1 MSNFSSWKSN
11 CIFCNHL
18 ELKKIK
24 FQSALDFVSV
34 ILMHIRRNWE
44 DVTSSSTGIKTAH
57 LEIISLVY
65 LMILDACEGKV
76 ESPKTNNV
84 NQSSCCRPS
93 QDAQADVLSF
103 LANHLWQVD
112 TCSEKAGIRARANCQ
127 KAEKLKFYSTETR
140 ELLQQLMK
148 CWVPLRLA
156 KSSEQD
162 VEKLWTTGTLQ
173 KEELRTANE
182 SADVVAGFWQ
192 IHILHKG
199 SWGEIEASLKACGTQ
214 GLELAQ
220 AFKKIIKIMLWAVN

>member
-1 MSNFSSWKSN
+1 MILTQLRRK
-11 CIFCNHL
+11 L
-18 ELKKIK
+18 ED
-24 FQSALDFVSV
+24 ATV
-34 ILMHIRRNWE
+34 
-44 DVTSSSTGIKTAH
+44 SSTDVKTAH
-57 LEIISLVY
+57 LDIISLVY

-84 NQSSCCRPS
+84 NQSSRCWPS

-103 LANHLWQVD
+103 LANHLWQAD
-112 TCSEKAGIRARANCQ
+112 TYSEEAGIRARANCQ

-156 KSSEQD
+156 NSSEED

-192 IHILHKG
+192 IHILHIG
-199 SWGEIEASLKACGTQ
+199 SWDKREASLKACGTQ
-214 GLELAQ
+214 DLELAQ
-220 AFKKIIKIMLWAVN
+220 AFKKIIKIMLWAVS